1 MVMIRRAIALIPVLV
16 LAASCTPAEPEAIDT
31 GIDPAA
37 GRDLG
42 TSGVLG
48 ASVADVALPDIS
60 RGGAP
65 FRMVAPE
72 GHVLVVY
79 FGYTFCP
86 DICPTTLS
94 DLRSALASMG
104 DAADR
109 VEVAMVTVDPMRD
122 VDDVLQPYLQSFIDT
137 AHPLRTTD
145 QAELDAAADAFGADF
160 SVITVSDGNIE
171 VSHTAY
177 LYAVDDR
184 GVVRV
189 VWPFGVEPERI
200 AEDLGSVLAGIT
212 EISTEK

>member
-1 MVMIRRAIALIPVLV
+1 MIRRAIALIPIVV
-16 LAASCTPAEPEAIDT
+16 LAASCAPAEPEAIDT

-104 DAADR
+104 GAADR

-145 QAELDAAADAFGADF
+145 QAELDAAGDAFGADF
-160 SVITVSDGNIE
+160 SVIRASDGKIE

-212 EISTEK
+212 EIRTET